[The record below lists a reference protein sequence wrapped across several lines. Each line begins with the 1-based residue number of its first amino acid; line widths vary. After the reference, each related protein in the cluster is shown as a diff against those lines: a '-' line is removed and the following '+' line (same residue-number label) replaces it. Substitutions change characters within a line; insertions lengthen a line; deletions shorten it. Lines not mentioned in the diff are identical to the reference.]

1 MMTQQME
8 NLGNQIKLKKLI
20 LKFQNTT
27 INQKFTRWVQK
38 QTWEGIRISEL
49 EIEIIVFEEQ
59 REKRLNK
66 KWQKPVGKYQAWQY
80 FNNWYLCT

>member
-38 QTWEGIRISEL
+38 QT
-49 EIEIIVFEEQ
+49 
-59 REKRLNK
+59 
-66 KWQKPVGKYQAWQY
+66 
-80 FNNWYLCT
+80 